1 MLYTRNLENITNS
14 CYLILQKT
22 LGPHAIEQN
31 YHVRGFLLLTTDS
44 RMGRGGDPPGGGGV
58 EPDVILITPPLQ
70 VGDGKGQTGS
80 EQGPLTLAE
89 KLGWGLGKAGGH
101 SFYSDAPASGSR
113 RRLGPRER
121 AGEVQ

>member
-1 MLYTRNLENITNS
+1 M
-14 CYLILQKT
+14 
-22 LGPHAIEQN
+22 
-31 YHVRGFLLLTTDS
+31 RGFLLLTTDS
-44 RMGRGGDPPGGGGV
+44 RMGTGGDPPGGGGV

-89 KLGWGLGKAGGH
+89 RQGWWLGRAGGN
-101 SFYSDAPASGSR
+101 SFCGDALRSGSGR
-113 RRLGPRER
+113 RFGPRER